1 MRETDRTKA
10 KTKPTTTQERKE
22 KGRRAK
28 KKPNKASR
36 QRMFDKAADCSD
48 AESKVGL
55 RLIGEFLFGK
65 ASTCVQMNQL
75 DKTLLDTKFRESTL
89 DDDVTS

>member
-55 RLIGEFLFGK
+55 RLIGVPLWENQHVRTNELIGQDLVGHEIQGK
-65 ASTCVQMNQL
+65 HP
-75 DKTLLDTKFRESTL
+75 
-89 DDDVTS
+89 